1 MIMVGTA
8 RVRRAH
14 AKEMAYVIFL
24 LVTGEDCAVFFAIF
38 THVEGMAGEVQDY
51 TTYSRDD

>member
-24 LVTGEDCAVFFAIF
+24 LVTGEDCTVYFAIF
-38 THVEGMAGEVQDY
+38 THVEGMEGEAQDY